1 MILLPALL
9 AGTLV
14 SLALSARSRQ
24 TWQAPPIQAPW
35 VAILAFLPQLILFYL
50 PATRRLIPDAWVAA
64 GLVFSQA
71 LLLAFCWH
79 NRRLPAFWILAAGLV
94 LNLAVILANGGF
106 MPISP
111 ETAARLI
118 PQESLQALSLGERFG
133 GGKDILLLEES
144 TRLALLSDRLLPPGW
159 FPYQVAFSPGDVVVA
174 VGAFLLMAL
183 QGRRSPGIRFTHYE
197 EKPC

>member
-1 MILLPALL
+1 MILLSALL

-14 SLALSARSRQ
+14 SLALSARSKQ
-24 TWQAPPIQAPW
+24 TWQAPPLQAPW
-35 VAILAFLPQLILFYL
+35 VAILAFLPQMILFYL
-50 PATRRLIPDAWVAA
+50 PATRRLLPDPWVAA
-64 GLVFSQA
+64 GLVISQA

-79 NRRLPAFWILAAGLV
+79 NRRLPAFWILATGLV

-111 ETAARLI
+111 ETAGRLL

-159 FPYQVAFSPGDVVVA
+159 FPYQEAFSPGDVVVA
-174 VGAFLLMAL
+174 IGAFLLMAL

>member
-1 MILLPALL
+1 MILLSALL

-14 SLALSARSRQ
+14 SLALSARSKQ
-24 TWQAPPIQAPW
+24 TWQAPPLQAPW
-35 VAILAFLPQLILFYL
+35 VAILAFLPQMILFYL
-50 PATRRLIPDAWVAA
+50 PATRRLLPDPWVAA
-64 GLVFSQA
+64 GLVISQA

-111 ETAARLI
+111 ETAGRLL

>member
-1 MILLPALL
+1 MILLSALL

-14 SLALSARSRQ
+14 SLALSARSKQ
-24 TWQAPPIQAPW
+24 TWQAPPLQAPW
-35 VAILAFLPQLILFYL
+35 VAILAFLPQMILFYL
-50 PATRRLIPDAWVAA
+50 PATRRLLPDPWVAA
-64 GLVFSQA
+64 GLVISQA

-111 ETAARLI
+111 ETAGRLL

-183 QGRRSPGIRFTHYE
+183 QGRRSPGIRFAHYE

>member
-64 GLVFSQA
+64 GLVISQA

-174 VGAFLLMAL
+174 IGAFLLMAL